1 MTVIETRYVKI
12 PMERIAVVIGHNG
25 ETKKH
30 LEEKSGIHLKID
42 SKLGEIAIDDHNLD
56 DPLKV
61 LKIESIIRAIGRGFS
76 PEHAMKLLNDDMDL
90 FIFDIHDYVN
100 KKESQVRRLK
110 SRIIGKEG
118 KTKRVLEGLTDSYI
132 SVYGHTVSVITDFM
146 IIDIAKRA
154 IDKLLSGSKHA
165 SVYRYV
171 ESNMRK
177 LRFEG
182 KL

>member
-1 MTVIETRYVKI
+1 MAVIETRYVKI

-25 ETKKH
+25 ETKRD
-30 LEEKSGIHLKID
+30 LEDKSGIHLIID
-42 SKLGEIAIDDHNLD
+42 SRLGEIAIDDHSLD
-56 DPLKV
+56 DPLQG
-61 LKIESIIRAIGRGFS
+61 LKMESIIRAIGRGFS
-76 PEHAMKLLNDDMDL
+76 PEHAMKLLNDNTYL

-100 KKESQVRRLK
+100 KKGSQVTRLK
-110 SRIIGKEG
+110 SRIIGTEG

-132 SVYGHTVSVITDFM
+132 SVYGHTVSVITDFESM
-146 IIDIAKRA
+146 DIAKRA

-177 LRFEG
+177 LRMGG